1 MPRANRHFLPGHVWH
16 ITINTVVSSNR
27 SKRSTAALRSSSS
40 NKELPSINFPRDWR
54 LLLTWLF
61 EAKRFGLYVLIT

>member
-16 ITINTVVSSNR
+16 ITINTVVGSDR

-40 NKELPSINFPRDWR
+40 NKELRSIKFSRDWR